1 MMTKAPEQVARD
13 GKHCATP
20 GPTQPEYAARCYHA
34 AELEPRRGSI
44 SHPPSEVYSSMS
56 QHSVRS
62 LPMSLS
68 PVVRPRTI
76 ALAVSVGLLLGGC
89 ATDEFG
95 NRRPLTETE
104 AGLAIGT
111 AAGAAAGA
119 LIGSQGANAGKG
131 ALIGAVGGAIAGG
144 LVGNYMEQ
152 QRRDF
157 ERALADEIARGD
169 IRVEPLANDRLLVGM
184 TSATAFD
191 VDSNQ
196 IKPGFYSTL
205 DKISGI
211 VTKYGKTRLFIAGH
225 TDDTGSEEYNQALS
239 ERRATAVESYLM
251 AEQVIPARMSSV
263 GLGESQP
270 LASNET
276 DYGRTLN
283 RRVEITIEPIVASAG

>member
-1 MMTKAPEQVARD
+1 
-13 GKHCATP
+13 
-20 GPTQPEYAARCYHA
+20 
-34 AELEPRRGSI
+34 
-44 SHPPSEVYSSMS
+44 MS
-56 QHSVRS
+56 QLSVSRRFLSSNSARS
-62 LPMSLS
+62 QG
-68 PVVRPRTI
+68 VV
-76 ALAVSVGLLLGGC
+76 LAVSAALLFGGC

-169 IRVEPLANDRLLVGM
+169 IRIEPGAGDRLLVGM

-205 DKISGI
+205 DKISAI
-211 VTKYGKTRLFIAGH
+211 VNRYGKTRLYIAGH
-225 TDDTGSEEYNQALS
+225 TDNTGSEAYNQQLS
-239 ERRATAVESYLM
+239 ERRAAAVESYLM
-251 AEQVIPARMSSV
+251 AEQVIPARMSSI

-270 LASNET
+270 VASNET

-283 RRVEITIEPIVASAG
+283 RRVDITIEPIVADAG